1 MNKCL
6 GPLLLYTAVFVFG
19 VGCSSPNVAKTP
31 PSSAYRSVP
40 SVPEYANKKVQ
51 IISDPPGAR
60 IEVNNDYVGDAPITL
75 DILNL
80 YGSEQFSADTV
91 IRAIPNE
98 AGDFVQVKHFAGH
111 LDKYGTEKSDQIPSR
126 IFFNMHLGPVTPAV
140 DVNVIPAN

>member
-1 MNKCL
+1 MKKCL
-6 GPLLLYTAVFVFG
+6 APLLLCTAVFG
-19 VGCSSPNVAKTP
+19 IGCSSPRVSQTR
-31 PSSAYRSVP
+31 PSRAYP
-40 SVPEYANKKVQ
+40 SVSSVAEVTQNKKVQ

-80 YGSEQFSADTV
+80 YGSGQFSADTV

-111 LDKYGTEKSDQIPSR
+111 PDKYGPEKSDQIPSR
-126 IFFNMHLGPVTPAV
+126 ILFDMHLGPVAPTV
-140 DVNVIPAN
+140 DVNVTPAN